1 MAKIDLSRQ
10 TTLAVDIDHSLIV
23 SGIINV
29 VNSGIVDIVQNA
41 LHIDGQPVVLTAGE
55 MNFVQGAYDN
65 IQDQIDNLKVTV
77 SGVGSV
83 GDWFDAMTHKSGS
96 YVDKDTC
103 IFTSVN
109 IKEGFHTAGTA
120 DDLNKWLFFINGILV
135 EIEAIVSIVD
145 SGSDILVNIDKA
157 TLGYKLRNFYHF
169 TLWGPME

>member
-23 SGIINV
+23 SGIIDI
-29 VNSGIVDIVQNA
+29 VNSGIINVIQNA
-41 LHIDGQPVVLTAGE
+41 LQIDGVPVVLTAGE

-65 IQDQIDNLKVTV
+65 IQDQIDNLKITV

-83 GDWFDAMTHKSGS
+83 GDWFNAITHKSGQ

-103 IFTSVN
+103 RFVGVN
-109 IKEGFHTAGTA
+109 IDDGFHVAGTA

-135 EIEAIVSIVD
+135 EIEAISSIVN
-145 SGSDILVNIDKA
+145 SGNDILVNVNQV
-157 TLGYKLRNFYHF
+157 LGYKLKNSHHF
-169 TLWGPME
+169 TLWGPMK